1 MESRMGSAGLE
12 VPLDSAVDV
21 ETSDTPGFIL
31 TRQWQEHEDGQ
42 DLIFWLVTDYGP
54 LQVVVKQQP
63 SVFFIAESKLYQVN
77 KLLSDI
83 EGWRQEHID
92 LQTFID
98 RERVV
103 ACYFQQQR
111 DLYFARSRLAQA
123 NIPVFED
130 DIRPTDRY
138 LMERFVTGS
147 AAVKGRIVPGDRA
160 CSCVNPKIVSAEY
173 SPELHVISLD
183 IETSVTDNVVL
194 SIAVYSDLEQ
204 RVFMVSDTRVS
215 TDHGHVECLEDE
227 KSLLIRFL
235 EWVEESDP
243 DVIIGWNVVGFD
255 LNFLQDRCTALKID
269 FRLGRSSEKVI
280 WRSATRGRGRNF
292 ALVPGRVVLDGIE
305 LLRTATWSF
314 ESFSLEFVARELLG
328 RGKLI
333 NDVDARAAEIEEMYA
348 DNRALLAEYNL
359 QDCELVWDIFSKA
372 DLIEFAMERSRLTG
386 LDLDRPG
393 GSVAAFDFL
402 YLPRLHREGFVAPS
416 AGSGVTAGSPGGFVL
431 ESRAGLFE
439 HVVVLDFK
447 SLYPAIIRTFHVDP
461 LAMITAGDDAI
472 EGFRG
477 GRFSRT
483 RALLPGIIEN
493 LWQARD
499 VAKKDGRSAMSQAIK
514 IIMNSFYGV
523 LGTSVCRFFDT
534 RLASSITMRGH
545 EILQCTRDLIEAK
558 GLPVIYG
565 DTDSVF
571 VHMDSMPDVST
582 AARELVTYLNNWW
595 RDDLQRRFK
604 IPCFLEV
611 EFETHF
617 EKFFMPAMRGSERGS
632 KKRYAGLVT
641 EEQGTRLIFKGLES
655 VRSDWSPLAREFQQE
670 LYRRIFLDQPFEQ
683 YVKTV
688 VEQVRHGQMDE
699 HLVLRRRMRRRM
711 KDYVKNVPPHVRAAR
726 SLSEIRASKGL
737 PLLPDSGGWSEYVMT
752 VNGPEPRQY
761 VASSIDYGFY
771 VDRQLAPI
779 ADAILSFKGTSLAEI
794 TDQQMTLF

>member
-1 MESRMGSAGLE
+1 MRSAGLE
-12 VPLDSAVDV
+12 VTLDSAVDV

-54 LQVVVKQQP
+54 LRVVVEQQP
-63 SVFFIAESKLYQVN
+63 SVFFIAESKLNQVI

-83 EGWRQEHID
+83 DGWRQEHID

-160 CSCVNPKIVSAEY
+160 CSCINPKIVSAEY

-227 KSLLIRFL
+227 KSLLLRFL
-235 EWVEESDP
+235 KWVEESDP

-255 LNFLQDRCTALKID
+255 LNFLQERCTALKID
-269 FRLGRSSEKVI
+269 FRLGRSSEMVI

-328 RGKLI
+328 RGKLV

-372 DLIEFAMERSRLTG
+372 DLIEFAIERSRLTG

-416 AGSGVTAGSPGGFVL
+416 TGSGVTAGSPGGFVL
-431 ESRAGLFE
+431 ESRAGLYE

-447 SLYPAIIRTFHVDP
+447 SLYPGIIRTFHVDP

-545 EILQCTRDLIEAK
+545 EILQRTRDLIEAK

-582 AARELVTYLNNWW
+582 AARDLVTYLNTWW

-737 PLLPDSGGWSEYVMT
+737 PPLPDSGGWSEYVMT

-761 VASSIDYGFY
+761 VTSSIDYGFY

>member
-1 MESRMGSAGLE
+1 MRSAGLE

-54 LQVVVKQQP
+54 LRVVVEQQP
-63 SVFFIAESKLYQVN
+63 SVFFIAESKLNQVI

-83 EGWRQEHID
+83 DGWRQEHID

-103 ACYFQQQR
+103 ACYFRQQR

-160 CSCVNPKIVSAEY
+160 CSCVNPRIVSAEY

-204 RVFMVSDTRVS
+204 RVFMVSDTTVS

-255 LNFLQDRCTALKID
+255 LNFLQERCTALKID
-269 FRLGRSSEKVI
+269 FRLGRSSEMVI

-328 RGKLI
+328 RGKLV

-348 DNRALLAEYNL
+348 ENRALLAEYNL
-359 QDCELVWDIFSKA
+359 QDCELVWDIFSEA
-372 DLIEFAMERSRLTG
+372 DLIEFAIERSRLTG

-416 AGSGVTAGSPGGFVL
+416 TGSGVTAGSPGGFVL
-431 ESRAGLFE
+431 ESRAGLYE

-447 SLYPAIIRTFHVDP
+447 SLYPGIIRTFHVDP

-545 EILQCTRDLIEAK
+545 EILQRTRDLIEAK

-582 AARELVTYLNNWW
+582 AARDLVTYLNTWW

-688 VEQVRHGQMDE
+688 VEQVRRGQMDE

-726 SLSEIRASKGL
+726 SLSEIRANKGL
-737 PLLPDSGGWSEYVMT
+737 PPLPDSGGWSEYVMT

-761 VASSIDYGFY
+761 VTSSIDYGFY

>member
-1 MESRMGSAGLE
+1 MESRMRSAGLE

-54 LQVVVKQQP
+54 LRVVVKQQP
-63 SVFFIAESKLYQVN
+63 SVFFIAESKLYQVI
-77 KLLSDI
+77 KLLSDM

-269 FRLGRSSEKVI
+269 FRLGRSAEKVI

-328 RGKLI
+328 RGKLV

-372 DLIEFAMERSRLTG
+372 DLIEFAIERSRLTG

-416 AGSGVTAGSPGGFVL
+416 AGSGVTADSPGGFVL

-545 EILQCTRDLIEAK
+545 EILQRTRDLIEAK

-582 AARELVTYLNNWW
+582 AARELVTDLNNWW

-737 PLLPDSGGWSEYVMT
+737 PPLPDSGGWSEYVMT